1 MSVEIQYSRAA
12 IELGKSQLKQGLDE
26 YSSCELLPFGTVI
39 PVSGSSEHD
48 ATLGTLLKSALLSF
62 KEVVY
67 ADVGLFESA
76 GQAFEEAD
84 ESCARAM
91 AAR

>member
-26 YSSCELLPFGTVI
+26 YCSCELL
-39 PVSGSSEHD
+39 
-48 ATLGTLLKSALLSF
+48 TLGAAVPVLGSNVHDGELGPLLKSALLSF

-67 ADVGLFESA
+67 ADVGLFDSA
-76 GQAFEEAD
+76 GEAFEEAD

-91 AAR
+91 AVR